1 MIEYRPSSRRRSIR
15 LRGTVHTTSY
25 TEYVISQLGDLKPA
39 ILITVIVF
47 DY

>member
-1 MIEYRPSSRRRSIR
+1 MIEYPPSSRRRSVGFR
-15 LRGTVHTTSY
+15 DTVHTTSY

-39 ILITVIVF
+39 ILVTVIVF